1 MRVHYFYPM
10 KSQDWSFLW
19 KREDILRLHEVDSPG
34 VKLDGDEGHFKL
46 TGLHLEIWYCEN

>member
-1 MRVHYFYPM
+1 M

-34 VKLDGDEGHFKL
+34 VKLGGDEGHFKL
-46 TGLHLEIWYCEN
+46 TGLHLEIWYCENL